1 MLIFNNS
8 LGIRKVT
15 FRHIWFLI
23 VEINSKSFMGKQLL
37 AIAVM
42 SMLLISC
49 GSSKSST
56 NDLANN
62 TVIAT
67 KIDLTEVHRDQ
78 VPVSVNPGRFVS
90 DTVVYRLPRVVQGTY
105 AVGDYGSFIDSLKAL
120 DYQGKE
126 LRTERLDTNSW
137 AIYGSKELDQVTYWV
152 NDTFDLEGSGTSTPF
167 SPAGTNIESTNYV
180 LNLHGFI
187 GYFDSLKDNSY
198 VLEVVSPTAF
208 KRTAALKVIDEETN
222 EDGSVTTTRY
232 AADRYFDITDNP
244 MMFGELDVE
253 EFQVGDIQ
261 IVLSVYSPNGKHS
274 AKHLKETMYKMMEAQ
289 KAYLGSVNSTK
300 RYDIYL
306 YLADNTDEA
315 PGGFGAL
322 EHHTSTVVV
331 MAESMSEAGL
341 DASMIDVVSHEFFHI
356 LTPLSVHSEDVHYFD
371 YHDPSFS
378 KHLWMYE
385 GLTEYFATHFQVNQG
400 LVEEEEFYGELME
413 KIQTAATMNDE
424 MSFTVMSE
432 NILEQPY
439 ASNYYNVYQ
448 KGALIGMCLDII
460 IREQSGGERGILS
473 LMKELS
479 EKYGVNQPFE
489 DDSIIQEITAMTYP
503 EVGDFFEKHVVG
515 NTPIDYN
522 VYFSKV
528 GLGMVEGRIQ
538 TNYIMNNGALILKG
552 SHEQGTIFFTEAVK
566 ENSFWND
573 NGVLPGDVIK
583 EIDGNVITL
592 ENANA
597 IIGTAYSW
605 VPGQKVE
612 VKLERDGEEYTIA
625 KELTPSYTTGMKLG
639 RKQGAS
645 EEELKILEAWL
656 RG

>member
-1 MLIFNNS
+1 M
-8 LGIRKVT
+8 IR
-15 FRHIWFLI
+15 
-23 VEINSKSFMGKQLL
+23 QLL
-37 AIAVM
+37 AFAM
-42 SMLLISC
+42 TSALLISC
-49 GSSKSST
+49 GSSKSSS
-56 NDLANN
+56 NDLATQ
-62 TVIAT
+62 TVIQS
-67 KIDLTEVHRDQ
+67 KIDLTRVEQDK
-78 VPVSVNPGRFVS
+78 VPVEMDPGRFLS
-90 DTVVYRLPRVVQGTY
+90 DTVVYRLPRVIQGTY
-105 AVGDYGSFIDSLKAL
+105 AVGDYGSFVDSLRAL
-120 DYQGKE
+120 DYDGKE
-126 LRTERLDTNSW
+126 LKTERLDTNSW
-137 AIYGSKELDQVTYWV
+137 AVYGSRELDRITYWV
-152 NDTFDLEGSGTSTPF
+152 NDTFDQESSGKPTPF
-167 SPAGTNIESTNYV
+167 SPAGTNIEPSNYV
-180 LNLHGFI
+180 LNLHGFV

-198 VLEVVSPTAF
+198 VLEVVSPSSF
-208 KRTAALKVIDEETN
+208 ERTAALPVIEEMTN

-232 AADRYFDITDNP
+232 AADRYFEITDNP
-244 MMFGELDVE
+244 MMFGDLDVE
-253 EFQVGDIQ
+253 EFQVGDIK

-274 AKHLKETMYKMMEAQ
+274 ARHLKETMYKMMEGQ
-289 KAYLGSVNSTK
+289 KAYLGPVNSTK

-385 GLTEYFATHFQVNQG
+385 GLTEYFATHFQVHQG
-400 LVEEEEFYGELME
+400 LVDEDEFYGDLMQ
-413 KIQTAATMNDE
+413 KIQTAATLNDT
-424 MSFTVMSE
+424 MSFTEMSE

-473 LMKELS
+473 VMKELS
-479 EKYGVNQPFE
+479 EKYGVDKPFE
-489 DDSIIQEITAMTYP
+489 DESVIEEITAMTYP
-503 EVGDFFEKHVVG
+503 EVGTFFENHVIG
-515 NTPIDYN
+515 GTPIDYN
-522 VYFSKV
+522 VFFAKV
-528 GLGMVEGRIQ
+528 GLGMIEGRIQ

-552 SHEQGTIFFTEAVK
+552 RQEDGTIFFSEAVAQ
-566 ENSFWND
+566 NSFWHE

-583 EIDGNVITL
+583 EIDGTVITL

-597 IIGTAYSW
+597 VVGAAYGW
-605 VPGQKVE
+605 TPGQKVE
-612 VKLERDGEEYTIA
+612 VKLDRDGEEIIIA
-625 KELTPSYTTGMKLG
+625 KELTPSFTTGKKLG
-639 RKQGAS
+639 RKEDAT
-645 EEELKILEAWL
+645 EKELELLEAWL